1 MTGTGGTSAPM
12 YGGMGGVDE
21 GGLNTG
27 AANMLADCKATAMGV
42 EGEPSVPVVGPDGWI
57 RFGVGTNP
65 PTHTLFDFAFD
76 ALTRAFSLL

>member
-1 MTGTGGTSAPM
+1 M

-65 PTHTLFDFAFD
+65 PRTHFLTSHSTL
-76 ALTRAFSLL
+76 